1 MAFCEWVSRCVYVF
15 RKYSPALSRGGAPFV
30 TSVKL
35 QFYPEVEL
43 TENPRGR
50 GGKLT
55 TRTFVIIWIA
65 FGSSWPGKVVC
76 QRGVIRR

>member
-1 MAFCEWVSRCVYVF
+1 MAFCVHECVYVF
-15 RKYSPALSRGGAPFV
+15 RKYSPCPSLISFV